1 MCYECPCGTV
11 PLADTPPPGA
21 SNYRTRINTQL
32 LRHLPVRHVFSQT
45 KMSFRVIFS
54 RKDYYTEIQATSL
67 NQF

>member
-1 MCYECPCGTV
+1 MCYKCPRGTV
-11 PLADTPPPGA
+11 PHADTPPSGA

-32 LRHLPVRHVFSQT
+32 RRRLPDRHVFSQT

-54 RKDYYTEIQATSL
+54 RKDYYIEIQATSL